1 MPSPVN
7 CTPNV
12 KIDKISASNNL
23 PTVASY
29 NCRSLF
35 PKIESFKTDIL
46 ERQIDVGFACEIWEK
61 TENKVHRQEI
71 EKMLELSGLKYISAP
86 RPSTKMEPPLLL
98 IVSVFHVRS

>member
-71 EKMLELSGLKYISAP
+71 EKMLELSIYQPPDPQLK
-86 RPSTKMEPPLLL
+86 MVVEPPLLL